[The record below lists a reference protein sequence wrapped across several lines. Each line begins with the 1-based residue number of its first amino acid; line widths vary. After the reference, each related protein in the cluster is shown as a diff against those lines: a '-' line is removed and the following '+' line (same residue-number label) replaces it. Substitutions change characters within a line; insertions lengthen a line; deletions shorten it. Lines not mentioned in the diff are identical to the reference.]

1 MCEWKNL
8 NLKIIY
14 KMFIE
19 LSKIKENQTKKEKES
34 VYPIAIVKGDKKCK
48 DYNKLV
54 YLNTNAKEEGSVNI
68 DIPYDCNFEILPN
81 TDENKRDVYYV
92 AGASGSGKSY
102 IATQIAK
109 NYNKLYPDR
118 EIYIV
123 SKLDDDSTIDKSGI
137 NIQRIDWRKLIN
149 NFDINIFSNCMII
162 FDDCDTIEGKEGK
175 LLKNVI
181 DDIAIMGRRHSE
193 AQGNITLLFLTHYLT
208 NYKATRLIL
217 NEATH
222 LILYPQN
229 SSYHQLYYI
238 LKNYVGLD
246 DNESRKLKKLGSRWI
261 SIHKN
266 YPQYYVS
273 QFKVKLLNQD
283 EEDKEPILKKISKK
297 KI

>member
-1 MCEWKNL
+1 
-8 NLKIIY
+8 
-14 KMFIE
+14 MFLE
-19 LSKIKENQTKKEKES
+19 LSNIKEQKKKGKDPEES
-34 VYPIAIVKGDKKCK
+34 YPIAIVKGDKKCK

-54 YLNTNAKEEGSVNI
+54 YVNTSTTKGDIKIE
-68 DIPYDCNFEILPN
+68 IPYECNFEILPN
-81 TDENKRDVYYV
+81 TDENKRDVFYV

-102 IATQIAK
+102 IATQIAR

-118 EIYIV
+118 DIYIV
-123 SKLDDDSTIDKSGI
+123 SKLDDDSTINNSGI
-137 NIQRIDWRKLIN
+137 NIIRLNWKKLID
-149 NFDINIFSNCMII
+149 NFDINVFYNCMMI

-175 LLKNVI
+175 ILKNVI
-181 DDIAIMGRRHSE
+181 DDIAIMGRKHTTN
-193 AQGNITLLFLTHYLT
+193 QGNITLLFLTHYLT

-246 DNESRKLKKLGSRWI
+246 DKDTKELKKLGSRWI
-261 SIHKN
+261 CFHKN

-273 QFKVKLLNQD
+273 QYKAKLLNID
-283 EEDKEPILKKISKK
+283 EEEIKPKK
-297 KI
+297 KGLNRKEQ